1 MSVISAQGLG
11 KTYGSVRAVDDLSF
25 EVAGGR
31 ITAFLGPNGAGKSTT
46 IRMLVGLVA
55 PTTGRAMLNGH
66 QYGALV
72 APARA
77 VGALLD
83 GAGFHP
89 GRSARHHLLA
99 LADAA
104 SIERSRV
111 DQVLEEVGLTRVAT
125 RRVGGFSLGMRQRL
139 GLAAAMIGDP
149 PLLILDEPANGL
161 DPEGVAWLRA
171 YLRGLVDRGGTVF
184 ISSHILSEVAQ
195 FADHVVI
202 IARGGLVRD
211 QDLASLLAGAAVGV
225 HVRSPSLGRLEGL
238 LLSRG
243 AAVRAIGDGRLLVE
257 GMSPDQVGEIA
268 SSERIT
274 LHELAT
280 ASRDLERVF
289 LELTAAP

>member
-1 MSVISAQGLG
+1 MA
-11 KTYGSVRAVDDLSF
+11 
-25 EVAGGR
+25 
-31 ITAFLGPNGAGKSTT
+31 
-46 IRMLVGLVA
+46 
-55 PTTGRAMLNGH
+55 
-66 QYGALV
+66 
-72 APARA
+72 
-77 VGALLD
+77 
-83 GAGFHP
+83 
-89 GRSARHHLLA
+89 
-99 LADAA
+99 
-104 SIERSRV
+104 RSRV
-111 DQVLEEVGLTRVAT
+111 EQVLDEVGLTSAAS
-125 RRVGGFSLGMRQRL
+125 RRVGGFSLGMLQSL

-161 DPEGVAWLRA
+161 YPEGVAWLRA

-184 ISSHILSEVAQ
+184 LSGHILSEVAQ

-211 QDLASLLAGAAVGV
+211 QDLGSLLAGAAVGV
-225 HVRSPSLGRLEGL
+225 HVRSPSLARLEGL

-257 GMSPDQVGEIA
+257 GMSSDQVGEIA